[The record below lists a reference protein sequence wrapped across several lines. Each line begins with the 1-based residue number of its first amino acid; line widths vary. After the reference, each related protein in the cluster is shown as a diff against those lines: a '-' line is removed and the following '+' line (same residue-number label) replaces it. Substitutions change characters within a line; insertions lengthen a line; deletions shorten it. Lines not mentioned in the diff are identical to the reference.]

1 MDLDIGARKP
11 VDGGQVFLVG
21 RCAVSAE
28 PPFVLLHD
36 AGKQRRYKRNI
47 KGRPVPEI
55 VAALGKHLFSEVP
68 YPGWG
73 TVWFRVDRVR
83 AVRELD
89 AAELAHSSS
98 GFGSLVLFV
107 HDPEPADEHAGFM
120 LLGIERRQAL
130 KLIGLDEG
138 SHPDVTA

>member
-11 VDGGQVFLVG
+11 VDGNQVFLVG
-21 RCAVSAE
+21 RCVSSAE

-36 AGKQRRYKRNI
+36 AGKQRRSRRNI

-89 AAELAHSSS
+89 AAELAHSPS
-98 GFGSLVLFV
+98 GFGALVLFK
-107 HDPEPADEHAGFM
+107 HDPDPADAHAGFM
-120 LLGIERRQAL
+120 LLGIERVQAL
-130 KLIGLDEG
+130 KLIGIDDG
-138 SHPDVTA
+138 PPIGA